1 MRKRT
6 RAILWSAGALAV
18 IAAGAAA
25 VIFVVTRSGGGAD
38 RLVGSWEGQG
48 DERTR
53 IQGMIGE
60 GKVDFPLSLRTTSSA
75 TFHKDGTLDW
85 SLRAEAEGFQ
95 FSFTV
100 PDPNKP
106 GDVARWEVVR
116 SGRDGLVVRL
126 VGPDGPEYAVSFRGD
141 DEFAM
146 TPVDPAKGTG
156 TIVFRRVKPG
166 T

>member
-6 RAILWSAGALAV
+6 RVILWSVATLGV

-25 VIFVVTRSGGGAD
+25 VIPIVSRPVRAAD

-60 GKVDFPLSLRTTSSA
+60 GNVDLPLSLRTTAKA

-85 SLRAEAEGFQ
+85 SFRAGAKGFQ
-95 FSFTV
+95 LSFTI
-100 PDPNKP
+100 PDPAKP
-106 GDVARWEVVR
+106 GDVGRWEIIR
-116 SGRDGLVVRL
+116 SQRDSLVVRL
-126 VGPDGPEYAVSFRGD
+126 AGPDGPEYTVSFRGD

-156 TIVFRRVKPG
+156 TIVFQRVNPG
-166 T
+166 K